1 MEKSCH
7 SSADLS
13 NNSSRTSRS
22 DHYLKQFNKSSLRI
36 FKPTVALKRPDL
48 ETHVS
53 QTQSH
58 LQVSGNPQPNP
69 ASLSSSGGAASQP
82 QPVHQ
87 QPPVYNINKN
97 DFRDVVQKL
106 TGSPAHERLATPPP
120 IYPSKPQSS
129 RLQRIRPPPLANLP
143 ATRPPAPVSAPGAPA
158 VVPPVYAQRPRS
170 PAPPFSPLPPFPT
183 VSAAAESPISSY
195 MRCLQ
200 SSISNSAAAGQLIF
214 PPRSPVGLGPV
225 LSPYLM
231 LSPSLLFSPTAQLG
245 FPGLP
250 SSPRLPVPSPRWRD
264 L

>member
-7 SSADLS
+7 SSGDS
-13 NNSSRTSRS
+13 SKNSSSSSSRT
-22 DHYLKQFNKSSLRI
+22 DHYLRQLNKSSLRI
-36 FKPTVALKRPDL
+36 SKPAVTTLK
-48 ETHVS
+48 S
-53 QTQSH
+53 QVQSQNP
-58 LQVSGNPQPNP
+58 QVSSNPQPNP
-69 ASLSSSGGAASQP
+69 VPSSSSSGATVSQP

-120 IYPSKPQSS
+120 IHPPKPQSS

-143 ATRPPAPVSAPGAPA
+143 APRPPAPVVAPH
-158 VVPPVYAQRPRS
+158 VVPLVYAHRPRS
-170 PAPPFSPLPPFPT
+170 PVPPFSPLPPFPT

-195 MRCLQ
+195 MRYLQ
-200 SSISNSAAAGQLIF
+200 SSMPNPVGPGQLML
-214 PPRSPVGLGPV
+214 PPSSPVGLGPV
-225 LSPYLM
+225 LSPYPM

-250 SSPRLPVPSPRWRD
+250 PSPRLPVPSPRWRD

>member
-7 SSADLS
+7 SADSS
-13 NNSSRTSRS
+13 NTSSSSGRS
-22 DHYLKQFNKSSLRI
+22 DHYLRQLNKSSLRI
-36 FKPTVALKRPDL
+36 SKPAVAIRRPNL
-48 ETHVS
+48 EAHVAQS
-53 QTQSH
+53 QAH
-58 LQVSGNPQPNP
+58 AQVSSNPQPNP
-69 ASLSSSGGAASQP
+69 ASSSSSGAAASQP

-120 IYPSKPQSS
+120 IHPPKPQSS

-143 ATRPPAPVSAPGAPA
+143 AARPPAPVSAPAM
-158 VVPPVYAQRPRS
+158 VPLVYAQRPRS

-195 MRCLQ
+195 MRYLQ
-200 SSISNSAAAGQLIF
+200 SSISNPVVAGQLMF
-214 PPRSPVGLGPV
+214 PPSSPVSLGPV
-225 LSPYLM
+225 LSPYPM